1 MFFNF
6 SSTTKLSEEALRKKI
21 LTYCEDHTQEKFR
34 EEICGHFSGLI
45 HQIAGRFSHRG
56 EPPEDIRQVA
66 WIGFCKALERF
77 DPTRGDPFRHF
88 AVVTMV
94 GEIKKHF
101 RDHAWMV
108 KVPRPAQELSNE
120 IRKVADRLREEMN
133 RPPSVAELAE
143 SLKIPEEAVLEGLDV
158 TNAYFPRSMD
168 EPLDSK
174 DAGSITLGESIGT
187 LDEKLHGILLK
198 ADIDSALSVL
208 SPRER
213 VIIKLRFF
221 WEFPQ
226 RKVAERLGT
235 SQMHISRLEREA
247 LSKLKRLLSEKAA

>member
-6 SSTTKLSEEALRKKI
+6 SLTKKLSEEALRKKI
-21 LTYCEDHTQEKFR
+21 LTYCEDRTQEKFR

-45 HQIAGRFSHRG
+45 HQITGRFSHRG

-77 DPTRGDPFRHF
+77 DPTSGDPFQHF

-120 IRKVADRLREEMN
+120 IRKVADRLREELD
-133 RPPSVAELAE
+133 RSPTVAEIAQ
-143 SLKIPEEAVLEGLDV
+143 SMNIPEETILEGMDV

-168 EPLDSK
+168 EPMNQDDS
-174 DAGSITLGESIGT
+174 SSTTLGESIGT
-187 LDEKLHGILLK
+187 LDEKLQNLLLK
-198 ADIDSALSVL
+198 TDVDLALAAL
-208 SPRER
+208 CPRER
-213 VIIKLRFF
+213 VIIRLRFY
-221 WEFPQ
+221 WELPQ

-235 SQMHISRLEREA
+235 SQMHVSRLERQA
-247 LSKLKRLLSEKAA
+247 LSKLKHLLSEKAA